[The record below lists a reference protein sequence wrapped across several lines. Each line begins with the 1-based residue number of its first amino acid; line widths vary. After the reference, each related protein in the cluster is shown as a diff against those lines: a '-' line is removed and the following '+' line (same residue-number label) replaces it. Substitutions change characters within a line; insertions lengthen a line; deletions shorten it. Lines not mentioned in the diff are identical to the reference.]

1 MAVGEQARHELHQ
14 KLEEVLGREAAGT
27 LMAHL
32 PSGGSERVA
41 TKADLDQLQAR
52 MDARFAALD
61 GRFEVLD
68 GRFEALDMRLGGQLG
83 VFEGTVGRQ
92 LGEVYKEL
100 AAHTRTVVYANLAA
114 VMTTGFL
121 AFAAARL

>member
-1 MAVGEQARHELHQ
+1 MEVSEQSRHELHQ

-32 PSGGSERVA
+32 PSGGSDRVA
-41 TKADLDQLQAR
+41 TKADLEL
-52 MDARFAALD
+52 L
-61 GRFEVLD
+61 EL
-68 GRFEALDMRLGGQLG
+68 RLGGRLDL
-83 VFEGTVGRQ
+83 FEGRVGRQ

-100 AAHTRTVVYANLAA
+100 SAHTRTVVYANLAA

>member
-1 MAVGEQARHELHQ
+1 MEVSEQSRHELHQ
-14 KLEEVLGREAAGT
+14 KLEEVLGREAART

-32 PSGGSERVA
+32 PAGGSERVA
-41 TKADLDQLQAR
+41 TKADLEQLQER
-52 MDARFAALD
+52 MDARIELL
-61 GRFEVLD
+61 E
-68 GRFEALDMRLGGQLG
+68 MRLGGRLDL
-83 VFEGTVGRQ
+83 FEGRVGGE

-100 AAHTRTVVYANLAA
+100 SAHTRTVVYANLAA